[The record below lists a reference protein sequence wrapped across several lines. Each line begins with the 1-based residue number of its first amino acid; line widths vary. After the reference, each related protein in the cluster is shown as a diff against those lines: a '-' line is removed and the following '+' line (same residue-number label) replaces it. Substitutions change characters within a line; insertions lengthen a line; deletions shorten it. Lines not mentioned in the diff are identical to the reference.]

1 MPFPRSAHTNY
12 QKDFTMQYRSF
23 GVLDWKPSALGFG
36 AMRLP
41 IIDGDPAKIDE
52 PEATRMI
59 RYAIDQGVNYVDNA
73 YPYHQEMS
81 EPFLGRAL
89 QDGYRE
95 RIRLATKLP
104 CWKVEVAG
112 DFDRYLDEQLE
123 RLQTQ
128 HIDFYLLHSLNAG
141 SWPKVRD
148 LGVLP
153 WAERAIADGRI
164 GHLGFSFHDQVE
176 VFKEIVDASNLWQFC
191 QIQYNFMDID
201 HQAGTEGLKY
211 AAGKGLAVV
220 IMEPLRGGLLTKN
233 VPPAIQE
240 VWDTAPRRRTPA
252 DWALQWVWNQG
263 EVSVV
268 LSGMSTMEQVEQNI
282 ASASE
287 SGSGTLTEEDLAL
300 VARVR
305 DEYQAL
311 ARIPCTDCRYCVP
324 CPNGVNIPRVFA
336 IYNDAMM
343 YGDEQEA
350 RMSYAWLSEEERA
363 DVCVECEEC
372 LEKCPQQIE
381 IPDWLARADKFL
393 AQE

>member
-1 MPFPRSAHTNY
+1 
-12 QKDFTMQYRSF
+12 MQYRTF
-23 GVLDWKPSALGFG
+23 GALDWKPSALGFG

-41 IIDGDPAKIDE
+41 TIDGDPAKIDE
-52 PEATRMI
+52 PEAARMI
-59 RYAIDQGVNYVDNA
+59 RYAINQGVNYVDTA

-89 QDGYRE
+89 RDGYRE

-104 CWKVEVAG
+104 CWKVEGPG

-123 RLQTQ
+123 RLQTE
-128 HIDFYLLHSLNAG
+128 HIDFYLLHSLNEE

-164 GHLGFSFHDQVE
+164 GHLGFSFHDRLE
-176 VFKEIVDASNLWQFC
+176 VFKEIVDASDLWLFC

-201 HQAGTEGLKY
+201 YQAGTEGLKY
-211 AAGKGLAVV
+211 AAGRGLAVV
-220 IMEPLRGGLLTKN
+220 VMEPLRGGLLTKS

-240 VWDTAPRRRTPA
+240 IWDTAPRRRTPA
-252 DWALQWVWNQG
+252 DWALQWVWNQE

-287 SGSGTLTEEDLAL
+287 SAPGTLTEEHLAL

-311 ARIPCTDCRYCVP
+311 ARIPCTDCRYCLP
-324 CPNGVNIPRVFA
+324 CPNGVNIPRVFD

-343 YGDEQEA
+343 YGDEQQA
-350 RMSYAWLSEEERA
+350 RMSYAWLDEEERA

-381 IPDWLARADKFL
+381 IPDWLAKADKLL